1 MPINYSTMRSDVKR
15 FQATGRE
22 PVMNDVV
29 YNIDSAHKQGLSTVR
44 SPSPFQFEFGLRAAL
59 LGVFF
64 GWARLRSRRR

>member
-44 SPSPFQFEFGLRAAL
+44 SPP
-59 LGVFF
+59 
-64 GWARLRSRRR
+64 LRSSSNLG